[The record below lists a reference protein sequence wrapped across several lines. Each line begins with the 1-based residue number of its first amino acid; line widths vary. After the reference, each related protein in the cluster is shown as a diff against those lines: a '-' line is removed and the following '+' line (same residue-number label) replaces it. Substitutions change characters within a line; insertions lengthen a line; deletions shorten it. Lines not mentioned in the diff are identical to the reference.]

1 MSEDDGSALFD
12 RSLGCDGSG
21 LSGQR
26 SIGMGNPNE
35 NVLGVGYAFDGIP
48 SIEEG
53 EGNEGT
59 GLLSPSAS
67 CQEEE
72 FERSNAEG

>member
-1 MSEDDGSALFD
+1 
-12 RSLGCDGSG
+12 
-21 LSGQR
+21 
-26 SIGMGNPNE
+26 MGNPNE
-35 NVLGVGYAFDGIP
+35 NVFGVGYAFDGIP